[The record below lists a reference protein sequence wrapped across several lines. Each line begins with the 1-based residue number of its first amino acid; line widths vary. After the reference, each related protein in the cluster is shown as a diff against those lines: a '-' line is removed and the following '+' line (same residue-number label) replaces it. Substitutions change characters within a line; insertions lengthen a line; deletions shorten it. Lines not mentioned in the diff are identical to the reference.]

1 MAWGIFKKIGQ
12 GLKKGFNWVKDH
24 IVKPVAKFVSPVAKV
39 AAPVVGAIVPGAEKL
54 INAGT
59 SVVDKLASNALAD
72 MPAGNN
78 ALPASNA
85 LAGMPPPT
93 NNMVGMNG
101 HGIRKPT
108 DDWTQPYDNYRI
120 RNQKIQL
127 K

>member
-59 SVVDKLASNALAD
+59 SVVDKI
-72 MPAGNN
+72 AGNN
-78 ALPASNA
+78 ALP
-85 LAGMPPPT
+85 PPA

-101 HGIRKPT
+101 HGIRKQI

>member
-59 SVVDKLASNALAD
+59 SVVDKLA
-72 MPAGNN
+72 GNN

-85 LAGMPPPT
+85 LAGMPPAS
-93 NNMVGMNG
+93 NMVGMNG
-101 HGIRKPT
+101 HGIRKQI

>member
-59 SVVDKLASNALAD
+59 SVVDKLASNALAG

-78 ALPASNA
+78 ALP
-85 LAGMPPPT
+85 PPG
-93 NNMVGMNG
+93 NMVGMNG
-101 HGIRKPT
+101 HGIRTQSVAASRKQI

>member
-39 AAPVVGAIVPGAEKL
+39 AAPVVGAIVPGAEQL

-59 SVVDKLASNALAD
+59 SVVDKLASNALAG

-78 ALPASNA
+78 AL
-85 LAGMPPPT
+85 PPPT

-101 HGIRKPT
+101 HGIRKQI

>member
-59 SVVDKLASNALAD
+59 SVVDKLA
-72 MPAGNN
+72 GNN

-101 HGIRKPT
+101 HGIRTQSVAASRKQI